1 MRKSSS
7 ELVPKPFKPE
17 KGVFMKFVFNKR
29 NKILLI
35 LAIVMLIIGYIVMGT
50 GDKTIS
56 PVILIIAY
64 VVLIPAAIMTGV
76 SKEDE

>member
-1 MRKSSS
+1 
-7 ELVPKPFKPE
+7 
-17 KGVFMKFVFNKR
+17 MKFVFNKK

-35 LAIVMLIIGYIVMGT
+35 LAIVMLIIGYIIMGT

-56 PVILIIAY
+56 PIILIIAY

-76 SKEDE
+76 SKEDK

>member
-1 MRKSSS
+1 
-7 ELVPKPFKPE
+7 
-17 KGVFMKFVFNKR
+17 MKFIFNKK

-56 PVILIIAY
+56 PIILIIAY

-76 SKEDE
+76 SKEED

>member
-1 MRKSSS
+1 
-7 ELVPKPFKPE
+7 
-17 KGVFMKFVFNKR
+17 MKFVFNKR